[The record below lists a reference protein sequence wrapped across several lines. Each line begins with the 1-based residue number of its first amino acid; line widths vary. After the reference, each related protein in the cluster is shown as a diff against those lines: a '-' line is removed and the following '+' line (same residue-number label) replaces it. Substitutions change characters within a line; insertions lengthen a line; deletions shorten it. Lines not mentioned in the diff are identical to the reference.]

1 MSESTPAS
9 ADPAQFLAN
18 DELVQSDDVTVVEL
32 AAELRSRNLT
42 DAAFARASFEWVRDR
57 IGHSYDAQDPR
68 VTLAAS
74 EVLREGVGLCYA
86 KSVLLAALLRTEGIP
101 AALCYQRLGDD
112 DGFVVHGLVAIWL
125 DGAWHRQDPRGN
137 KPGIDAQF
145 SLGEERLAFRI
156 DPRRGEFDFPE
167 LYSTAAPEVVATL
180 RASTDILT
188 AQLPADLGER

>member
-1 MSESTPAS
+1 MKGATLIS
-9 ADPAQFLAN
+9 ADPTRYLAS
-18 DELVQSDDVTVVEL
+18 DGLVQSDDETVVAL
-32 AAELRSRNLT
+32 ARELRSRNPT
-42 DAAFARASFEWVRDR
+42 NDAFAQAAFEWVRDR
-57 IGHSYDAQDPR
+57 IGHSHDAHDPR

-86 KSVLLAALLRTEGIP
+86 KSNLLAALLRAEGIP

-145 SLGEERLAFRI
+145 SLGEERLAYRT
-156 DPRRGEFDFPE
+156 DPDRGERDYPE
-167 LYSTAAPEVVATL
+167 LYSTAAPEVVEAL
-180 RASTDILT
+180 SAATDILT
-188 AQLPADLGER
+188 TQLPADLGER